1 MRITR
6 FTTWLLALLLLILP
20 LSPVGAQ
27 QTAPDFGADPPDQNQ
42 EESTGS
48 GPGPISGQPIAC
60 DGYRDWS
67 TFISS
72 TISYDGF
79 VEYWDDILVRYNTNI
94 CHYTDIDGLLKR
106 ITKVRKQIRNAFYA
120 CADTTQMKKTYY
132 ELEAELFF
140 LRNYIDTENGSFIV
154 VSDEK
159 VTNDMRDFFVLNKGF
174 FTDQEILEL
183 VDRFKAR
190 YSGKLKTYQN
200 CTDPTWGALVEKW
213 NQFKED
219 AGGIAP
225 AVSQAKESFEK
236 RWDRVEKT
244 PWRRG
249 DDFFGDFVDV
259 RVNGLPAKDGFAQI
273 GEALEESLPE
283 GYTFEQ
289 LEAAKVESD
298 KLYNYQAQEQLYLAQ
313 YQAQYS
319 ESSDQ
324 LTKNVLARLALLQ
337 NIITETFPYQNQTIQ
352 CTKSINDKQC

>member
-1 MRITR
+1 MRINKI
-6 FTTWLLALLLLILP
+6 TTWFLALSLLFLP
-20 LSPVGAQ
+20 LTPSVQAQ
-27 QTAPDFGADPPDQNQ
+27 NP
-42 EESTGS
+42 
-48 GPGPISGQPIAC
+48 PISGQPLIC

-72 TISYDGF
+72 TVSYDGF

-106 ITKVRKQIRNAFYA
+106 ITKARKQIRNAFYA
-120 CADTTQMKKTYY
+120 CADTTKMKKTYY

-140 LRNYIDTENGSFIV
+140 LRNYVDTENGSFIV
-154 VSDEK
+154 ISDDKLVKE
-159 VTNDMRDFFVLNKGF
+159 MRDFFVLNKGF
-174 FTDQEILEL
+174 FSDQEIIALFE
-183 VDRFKAR
+183 RFKSR
-190 YSGKLKTYQN
+190 YESKLKTYQN

-225 AVSQAKESFEK
+225 ALSQAKESFEK

-244 PWRRG
+244 PWRNG
-249 DDFFGDFVDV
+249 DDFFGDFVDM
-259 RVNGLPAKDGFAQI
+259 RVNGLPAGEGFAQI

-289 LEAAKVESD
+289 LQSAKTLSD
-298 KLYNYQAQEQLYLAQ
+298 NNLNYLSKEQEYLAQ
-313 YQAQYS
+313 YQVQYG

-324 LTKNVLARLALLQ
+324 LTKNVMARLSLLQ
-337 NIITETFPYQNQTIQ
+337 NIIKKTYPYQNQTIQ